1 MGFVSRRIMGFSGLI
16 LAGGLLMTWWFPC
29 VSSFKFETGQC
40 PGMPVVKDFNMDKF
54 LGLWHVIQ
62 MTNTATRCYTMDFKA
77 GKRGSDFSI
86 DIKKEV
92 WGLVA
97 AGIYNH
103 VTFTALGYNAGSNGA
118 EVVIAYPTN
127 AFGDVAMQVVDVS
140 YDSWAL
146 LWACKRSMF
155 GHMEAGII
163 LSRSTGIGSGTLEKL
178 RNTLAANGGEL
189 DSMATVQHGQCTG
202 GGGSG
207 FIVEFDP
214 KQDQSNVN
222 FDSIMSLDGGGGGGG
237 GGGDGGGGG
246 GGGGGS
252 LNPCIEEGEY
262 YYYYHEDC
270 PDDVNNPMYM
280 TLDEFENGGTDD
292 GGDGGGGGGG
302 DGDGGGGG
310 GIGEDDPCFFV
321 NSDYYWEYSEVCPQD
336 VDYALSVD
344 EYYDLYGDQ
353 LENEDSYDY
362 YGDYYDYADGEGN
375 EVYDYYDDYGD
386 YEDYY
391 ESDGNSSDSDYY
403 DDYYYDDYGYGDY
416 DYDPAR
422 FEGRRCILI
431 IDDEPVVYD
440 ECPEDYLY
448 YAYLPEEYYQ
458 LQDFVGSPCYTFED
472 GEYMYYE
479 ECPEGTE
486 GAIPASFMDFDDA
499 TARMGKRPLTGK
511 AKRKEER
518 REKRKERRKK
528 MRAMKRKKKNG
539 GKKGARKN
547 GKNGKRNGTKG
558 NKKGKGTKGKGKNRR
573 KNKKSRSEI
582 DDLEKI
588 KKPKGEDLLRLIRN
602 NKKVQKLLEEAGVS
616 WRDLTPDIRL
626 SKLRKM
632 VGNKKLWKEIR
643 KELVPKRVS
652 SGWQRRMD
660 KPQGLELWLMLTTNK
675 KLIKLLLKAE
685 VELTGKPFDLRFD
698 DLRKMIKNKK
708 IWKKIKSIL
717 LKLKKKNDKEKE
729 KRKGKKNGKRKGRN
743 GKKKGKNKRT
753 SVKEILMKSKE
764 MTDLLKKEEGISVEG
779 LPDDVKL
786 PDLKT
791 MIKKKEIFRTIKN
804 YVLETRKNESN
815 KDKGRTGK
823 SEKNKRMSVKEI
835 LMKSK
840 EVTNLLKREEAISV
854 EGLPDDTKL
863 RDLKAMIKKKEIFKI
878 VREYVLET
886 RKLETKKNRK
896 RKKKKQGTSVKEI
909 LMKSK
914 EMTDLLKKEE
924 GISVEAL
931 PNDTKL
937 SNLKT
942 MIKKKEVF
950 KTIKNYILETRKL
963 ETKNR
968 KRKKKTQKKKSKKN
982 KRSSVKEILM
992 KSKKMTDLLK
1002 KEEGISVEGLPDDVK
1017 LPDLKTMIKKKEVFR
1032 TIKNYVV
1039 ETRTKES
1046 KAKKKKRRKAKKQ
1059 SKNSKKKQE
1068 TVKELLMKS
1077 EEMRNILKEEGIS
1090 VDGLLDNV
1098 KLFDLK
1104 EMMKNKENFKKV
1116 KEFVL
1121 RERNKASKDRNS
1133 NENKKKRKNKKKKK
1147 DETEN
1152 QKKDKSFVKAKNG
1165 DRKDKNEKSNDKKDK
1180 KSKDGN
1186 KNGKKTVP
1194 EKNDVKDKKKKEEKK
1209 DDNKNKNKDK
1219 DKDKDDK
1226 DKNKDKNDKN
1236 KDKNGDKDDKKNKDK
1251 DKEKNKNKNKR
1262 EVMAYVSKEKR
1273 N

>member
-1 MGFVSRRIMGFSGLI
+1 MIRLHAKGFR
-16 LAGGLLMTWWFPC
+16 
-29 VSSFKFETGQC
+29 
-40 PGMPVVKDFNMDKF
+40 
-54 LGLWHVIQ
+54 
-62 MTNTATRCYTMDFKA
+62 Y
-77 GKRGSDFSI
+77 
-86 DIKKEV
+86 
-92 WGLVA
+92 
-97 AGIYNH
+97 
-103 VTFTALGYNAGSNGA
+103 
-118 EVVIAYPTN
+118 

-202 GGGSG
+202 GG
-207 FIVEFDP
+207 V
-214 KQDQSNVN
+214 
-222 FDSIMSLDGGGGGGG
+222 
-237 GGGDGGGGG
+237 
-246 GGGGGS
+246 
-252 LNPCIEEGEY
+252 CI
-262 YYYYHEDC
+262 C
-270 PDDVNNPMYM
+270 
-280 TLDEFENGGTDD
+280 
-292 GGDGGGGGGG
+292 
-302 DGDGGGGG
+302 
-310 GIGEDDPCFFV
+310 
-321 NSDYYWEYSEVCPQD
+321 D

-375 EVYDYYDDYGD
+375 EVYDYYDDYGDYYGD

-431 IDDEPVVYD
+431 IDDEPVAYD

-547 GKNGKRNGTKG
+547 GKNGGKKGARKNGKNGKRNGAKG

-708 IWKKIKSIL
+708 IWKKIKSVSGHVFHYL
-717 LKLKKKNDKEKE
+717 TPRSPSLPPSPSSHLPPPPPLPLSLPLPLPSTLTLPLPLPLPPTFPLSTPCLNSPLSS
-729 KRKGKKNGKRKGRN
+729 
-743 GKKKGKNKRT
+743 T
-753 SVKEILMKSKE
+753 S
-764 MTDLLKKEEGISVEG
+764 
-779 LPDDVKL
+779 
-786 PDLKT
+786 
-791 MIKKKEIFRTIKN
+791 
-804 YVLETRKNESN
+804 
-815 KDKGRTGK
+815 
-823 SEKNKRMSVKEI
+823 
-835 LMKSK
+835 
-840 EVTNLLKREEAISV
+840 
-854 EGLPDDTKL
+854 
-863 RDLKAMIKKKEIFKI
+863 
-878 VREYVLET
+878 
-886 RKLETKKNRK
+886 
-896 RKKKKQGTSVKEI
+896 
-909 LMKSK
+909 
-914 EMTDLLKKEE
+914 
-924 GISVEAL
+924 
-931 PNDTKL
+931 
-937 SNLKT
+937 
-942 MIKKKEVF
+942 
-950 KTIKNYILETRKL
+950 
-963 ETKNR
+963 
-968 KRKKKTQKKKSKKN
+968 
-982 KRSSVKEILM
+982 RSSPTPLVSSSPLYFYPFLFYH
-992 KSKKMTDLLK
+992 SCFLSSVPPFLLSLVSFIMLRLFLPPLTFTLPIPPPSPFPNHIPSSPSLPSHLLHSLHSPLSLLSPYHTSSSSFPLPPSTFPPLPP
-1002 KEEGISVEGLPDDVK
+1002 ISSSLFLPLS
-1017 LPDLKTMIKKKEVFR
+1017 LPPSSSPPLPSSPPPLPPMPIYHELPTSIIFAITYHYPPQSPSLPPFPPLPPPPSFPLPPPPPPLFLLLSPSSYSSSLPSR
-1032 TIKNYVV
+1032 FY
-1039 ETRTKES
+1039 TKEGEI
-1046 KAKKKKRRKAKKQ
+1046 KL
-1059 SKNSKKKQE
+1059 N
-1068 TVKELLMKS
+1068 L
-1077 EEMRNILKEEGIS
+1077 RNFCS
-1090 VDGLLDNV
+1090 
-1098 KLFDLK
+1098 
-1104 EMMKNKENFKKV
+1104 
-1116 KEFVL
+1116 
-1121 RERNKASKDRNS
+1121 
-1133 NENKKKRKNKKKKK
+1133 
-1147 DETEN
+1147 
-1152 QKKDKSFVKAKNG
+1152 
-1165 DRKDKNEKSNDKKDK
+1165 
-1180 KSKDGN
+1180 
-1186 KNGKKTVP
+1186 
-1194 EKNDVKDKKKKEEKK
+1194 
-1209 DDNKNKNKDK
+1209 
-1219 DKDKDDK
+1219 
-1226 DKNKDKNDKN
+1226 
-1236 KDKNGDKDDKKNKDK
+1236 
-1251 DKEKNKNKNKR
+1251 
-1262 EVMAYVSKEKR
+1262 
-1273 N
+1273 